1 MERNE
6 WYDPNGKNEESA
18 IAQVVDKKLTDEGF
32 DPSSED
38 YWDELDDRLKK
49 YIPNAQKHV
58 YNETKMR
65 NQRPRSVVTS
75 SGRESMANSRGNDY
89 VLSTERV
96 NAMKEAGVWDNL
108 ELRKKAT
115 QRYIE
120 WDRNNKSRG

>member
-1 MERNE
+1 
-6 WYDPNGKNEESA
+6 
-18 IAQVVDKKLTDEGF
+18 
-32 DPSSED
+32 
-38 YWDELDDRLKK
+38 
-49 YIPNAQKHV
+49 
-58 YNETKMR
+58 
-65 NQRPRSVVTS
+65 
-75 SGRESMANSRGNDY
+75 MANSRGNDY